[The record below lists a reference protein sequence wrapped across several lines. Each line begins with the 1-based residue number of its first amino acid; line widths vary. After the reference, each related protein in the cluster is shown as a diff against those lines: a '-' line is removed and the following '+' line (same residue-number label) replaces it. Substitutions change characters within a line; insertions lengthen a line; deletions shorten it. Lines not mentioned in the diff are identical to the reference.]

1 MISSIIIQSIGMYL
15 GKINFK
21 PKRITKLAFLTS
33 FLILTCPI
41 LASSVLADTNLVLNP
56 DLESGTTT
64 PLNWKFVDQGGNI
77 PIWDSTS
84 HSGLKS
90 LKISIPGTTNMIS
103 GYPQS
108 DLITVEPLT
117 TYTASVWG
125 KTQNTGGSNTP
136 AARVVELDVNKNWI
150 RQNNILPVFGRGTN
164 DWTHRTVEFQTDANT
179 RYLYVYANIWNGY
192 GTFWMDD
199 ITVSLKTN
207 MVVNPGFESGTTTPL
222 NWNLVDQGGNTPI
235 LDSVSHSGSR
245 SIKISIPG
253 TTNMISGYPQSDLIT
268 VEPLTTYTASV
279 WGKTQN
285 TGGSNTPAARVVELD
300 ANKNWIRQNNILPVF
315 GRGTNDWAQR
325 TVEFQT
331 DANTR
336 YLYVYA
342 NIWNGYGNFW
352 MDDVVVKLK
361 DTPTPTVTATP
372 PTPTPTPSGSCYII
386 RGGVPSSMTKYIGK
400 TVCANC
406 GHHSPIPSTWK
417 PCGTTPTPT
426 VTATVTVTPTV
437 TATPI
442 LGSTIAYLGD
452 ARPSKFGTAG
462 ITELTKD
469 LNQVVP
475 QSPTGK
481 VDAIFMI
488 GDMDKISQTQ
498 KAYSAS
504 KVNNIPIFYVV
515 GNHEVDTSGD
525 VAAIKAMTL
534 KLPVNRGPTGTEKTT
549 YSVDVGGIHV
559 VNMNEYWDGKTND
572 AYGSGYVPDAL
583 YNWMSTDLSGA
594 TNYKIVLGHEP
605 LYPKKRHVGD
615 SLDANTAN
623 RNKLQNL
630 FVSKDV
636 KVFVGAHTHYATVN
650 TVGGVYHVDAGI
662 SGQKTVDGED
672 PYASIFYTHT
682 TENNLVLTW
691 KHENPTWSTPKIAT
705 YTISK

>member
-1 MISSIIIQSIGMYL
+1 MISTIIVQSIGMYL
-15 GKINFK
+15 GKINVK
-21 PKRITKLAFLTS
+21 SKNVMNLAFLTS

-41 LASSVLADTNLVLNP
+41 LAPSVLADTNLVLNP
-56 DLESGTTT
+56 DLESGTTV
-64 PLNWKFVDQGGNI
+64 PSNWTFVNQGANT
-77 PIWDSTS
+77 PIWDSVS
-84 HSGLKS
+84 HSGSKS
-90 LKISIPGTTNMIS
+90 IKISVPGTTDVIS

-108 DLITVEPLT
+108 DLI
-117 TYTASVWG
+117 
-125 KTQNTGGSNTP
+125 
-136 AARVVELDVNKNWI
+136 
-150 RQNNILPVFGRGTN
+150 
-164 DWTHRTVEFQTDANT
+164 DA
-179 RYLYVYANIWNGY
+179 
-192 GTFWMDD
+192 
-199 ITVSLKTN
+199 
-207 MVVNPGFESGTTTPL
+207 
-222 NWNLVDQGGNTPI
+222 Q
-235 LDSVSHSGSR
+235 
-245 SIKISIPG
+245 
-253 TTNMISGYPQSDLIT
+253 
-268 VEPLTTYTASV
+268 PLTTYTASV

-300 ANKNWIRQNNILPVF
+300 ADKNWIRQNNILPVF
-315 GRGTNDWAQR
+315 GRGTNDWTQR
-325 TVEFQT
+325 TIEFQT
-331 DANTR
+331 AANTR

-352 MDDVVVKLK
+352 MDDVELKLK
-361 DTPTPTVTATP
+361 DRPTPTITPTPS
-372 PTPTPTPSGSCYII
+372 PTPSGSCYVIP
-386 RGGVPSSMTKYIGK
+386 GGVPSSMKKYVGK

-406 GHHSPIPSTWK
+406 GHHRPIPSTWK
-417 PCGTTPTPT
+417 PCGTPTPT
-426 VTATVTVTPTV
+426 VTATPTITPP
-437 TATPI
+437 PI
-442 LGSTIAYLGD
+442 SGSTIAYLGD

-498 KAYSAS
+498 QAYYAS
-504 KVNNIPIFYVV
+504 NVKNIPIFFVV
-515 GNHEVDTSGD
+515 GNHEVATSGD

-534 KLPVNRGPTGTEKTT
+534 KMPVNKGPTGTEKTT

-572 AYGSGYVPDAL
+572 AYGSGYVPEAL
-583 YNWMSTDLSGA
+583 YNWMNTDLSST

-623 RNKLQNL
+623 RDKLQNL
-630 FVSKDV
+630 FVSQKV
-636 KVFVGAHTHYATVN
+636 SVFVGAHTHYATVN

-662 SGQKTVDGED
+662 SGKKTVDGED

-691 KHENPTWSTPKIAT
+691 KHENPTWTTPKIAT